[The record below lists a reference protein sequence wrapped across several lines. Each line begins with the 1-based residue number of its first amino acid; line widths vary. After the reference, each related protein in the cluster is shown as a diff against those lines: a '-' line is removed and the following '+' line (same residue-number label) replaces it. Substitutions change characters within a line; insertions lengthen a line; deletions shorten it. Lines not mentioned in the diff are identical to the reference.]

1 MIIRRARIGDEQN
14 IAKLIIHTWKDAYR
28 GIVPD
33 DFLAALTTDKHEQLF
48 KEQIKKAEATI
59 FVLENDSGNIIG
71 MVSGGKD
78 RSNAFDCEIVAL
90 YILPE
95 YQKKGYG
102 RQLFK
107 NIIKDHR
114 ANNHHSMI
122 IWTFKENKDQKFY
135 EKLGSSIQKT
145 GMHRIGDKEIPIIGY
160 IWDDMNKII
169 L

>member
-14 IAKLIIHTWKDAYR
+14 IAKVIIYTWKDAYKS
-28 GIVPD
+28 IVPD
-33 DFLAALTTDKHEQLF
+33 DFLADLTIDKHEQLF
-48 KEQIKKAEATI
+48 KEQIKEETF
-59 FVLENDSGNIIG
+59 FVLENDDGNIIG

-78 RSNAFDCEIVAL
+78 RSNAFDCEIVAI

-95 YQKKGYG
+95 YQKMGYG

-135 EKLGSSIQKT
+135 EKLGGSIQKT
-145 GMHRIGDKEIPIIGY
+145 GMHLIGDKEIPIIGY
-160 IWDDMNKII
+160 VWDDINKII
-169 L
+169 I